1 LNGPTR
7 DELVERARR
16 WAADDPDPDMRDEA
30 LALVDGGDEARL
42 RDQFGSV
49 LHFGTAGLRGAMG
62 AGPARMNRVTVRRA
76 AAGLASWLGKGKRV
90 VIGRDARHRSLEFAE
105 DSARVIAAA
114 DSEAMVLPEPLP
126 TPLLSFA
133 IRHLGADAGVMVT
146 ASHNPAG
153 DNGYKVYLADG
164 AQIVPPVDDEI
175 ATAIERVAV
184 RPIPLAEPDD
194 SRIHRLD
201 DDVRGAYVGFAS
213 GVVAPGPRD
222 LTIVYTPMH
231 GVGGRVAREVFER
244 VGFDRVHVVRQQGDP
259 DPDFPT
265 VAFPNPEEP
274 GALDLA
280 LALAREVDADLVI
293 ANDPDADRLG
303 IAVPDDDGWRQ
314 LTGNE
319 VGALLGEHVLAQ
331 TEGADR
337 LVVTTIVSDDLL
349 GALAAAAGVRS
360 IRTLTGFKWVVRPA
374 LVDPSLRFVFGYE
387 ESLGYSVA
395 EYVRDKDGITAAVA
409 FADVAARLAGSGG
422 SVVDRLDSLARAHG
436 LHASRTWSVR
446 REGPDGPREIADAMG
461 RLRSSSPKELVGR
474 PVTSIV
480 DYLERADPAP
490 ADVVEL
496 VLEGER
502 VIVRPSGTEPKLKLY
517 FHTVV
522 PVDADADDLHAA
534 RSEAETRI
542 SALQDAMGELL
553 AFS

>member
-1 LNGPTR
+1 
-7 DELVERARR
+7 
-16 WAADDPDPDMRDEA
+16 
-30 LALVDGGDEARL
+30 
-42 RDQFGSV
+42 
-49 LHFGTAGLRGAMG
+49 MG

-409 FADVAARLAGSGG
+409 FADLAARLAGSGG

-446 REGPDGPREIADAMG
+446 RQGPDGPREIADAMG

-522 PVDADADDLHAA
+522 PVDADSDDLHAA

-542 SALQDAMGELL
+542 SALQDAMRELL